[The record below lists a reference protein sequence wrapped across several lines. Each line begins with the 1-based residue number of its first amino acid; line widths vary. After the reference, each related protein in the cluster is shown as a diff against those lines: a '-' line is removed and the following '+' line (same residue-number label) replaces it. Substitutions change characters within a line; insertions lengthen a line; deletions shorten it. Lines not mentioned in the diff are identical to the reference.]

1 MRFRGELLAKFK
13 KEGKM
18 KPAIYLASV
27 IILLS
32 GQMAWGE
39 GLGPDA
45 SKLGK
50 LEAGFLAQNS
60 PSLQQRV
67 KTSLAGQQSVERK
80 SIQKAFLLSAIL
92 PGVGEYY
99 MGSKTRMILFGGI
112 EVLSWTGYL
121 TYHHKGKVKEKEF
134 QRFANDEQN
143 WNLYDYLDF
152 VNDQFLD
159 GTNYHDKYYPDVYDP
174 ADWDS
179 IQNHLPDAFI
189 HDVLDAWSHDRQ
201 QYYEMIGKYYNSQF
215 GPGWQDSK
223 RTSDSLYCW
232 YSDNAETYMD
242 MRGLSNKFL
251 KRAKWG
257 VGAALVNRVL
267 SAFDAAL
274 LAKSHNKRADRF
286 SGFSLRAEVIDY
298 CGEPTPHLILT
309 KRF

>member
-1 MRFRGELLAKFK
+1 MKAAIGFLPIFLLFQI
-13 KEGKM
+13 G
-18 KPAIYLASV
+18 LASATQNSLALDQPNSIEV
-27 IILLS
+27 
-32 GQMAWGE
+32 A
-39 GLGPDA
+39 
-45 SKLGK
+45 
-50 LEAGFLAQNS
+50 FLAQNS
-60 PSLQQRV
+60 PTLQERV
-67 KTSLAGQQSVERK
+67 ETSLINRPSGERK

-92 PGVGEYY
+92 PGAGEYY
-99 MGSKTRMILFGGI
+99 MGSKTRMLLFGGI

-134 QRFANDEQN
+134 KDYADNGQYWD
-143 WNLYDYLDF
+143 LYDYLDY
-152 VNDQFLD
+152 VNDNYLD

-179 IQNHLPDAFI
+179 IQALLPPSFI
-189 HDVLDAWSHDRQ
+189 HDVVDAYLHDKQ
-201 QYYEMIGKYYNSQF
+201 QYYEMIGKYYDWQF
-215 GPGWQDSK
+215 GAGWKDSEYD
-223 RTSDSLYCW
+223 TLHGW
-232 YSDNAETYMD
+232 YPNKYAEHYMD
-242 MRGLSNKFL
+242 IRGLSNRFL

-274 LAKSHNKRADRF
+274 LAKAHNKRADRF